1 VQLVSGW
8 SEEIVLGEGIRA
20 RLRLVHPNDKAMLL
34 AAFDKLSPESRFLR
48 FFQRKESLTEDE
60 LRYLTEMDQVSH
72 LALGAVLLDD
82 AGDEVEGLG
91 IARFVKL
98 ADRDHVAEAA
108 VVVADRIHGMGLG
121 RLLFERLE
129 SAAVERGIKRF
140 RCEALAANAAL
151 LALVEG
157 LAPEAEVVET
167 HDGVVVLEWTLQ
179 AAPLLSP
186 LAAFL
191 SALFGDKKNP

>member
-1 VQLVSGW
+1 MRHGGEW
-8 SEEIVLGEGIRA
+8 SEEIVLGDAIRA
-20 RLRLVHPNDKAMLL
+20 RLRLVQPTDKTMLR
-34 AAFDKLSPESRFLR
+34 AAFEVLSPESRFLR
-48 FFQRKESLTEDE
+48 FFQRKASLTDDE
-60 LRYLTEMDQVSH
+60 LRYLTEMDQIDH
-72 LALGAVLLDD
+72 LALGAVMLDD

-91 IARFVKL
+91 VARFVKL
-98 ADRDHVAEAA
+98 AGRAETAEAA

-129 SAAVERGIKRF
+129 LAAVERGIERF

-157 LAPEAEVVET
+157 LAPDAEVVEQ
-167 HDGVVVLEWTLQ
+167 HDGVVVLEWSLKP
-179 AAPLLSP
+179 APLPSP

-191 SALFGDKKNP
+191 SALFGDKRNP